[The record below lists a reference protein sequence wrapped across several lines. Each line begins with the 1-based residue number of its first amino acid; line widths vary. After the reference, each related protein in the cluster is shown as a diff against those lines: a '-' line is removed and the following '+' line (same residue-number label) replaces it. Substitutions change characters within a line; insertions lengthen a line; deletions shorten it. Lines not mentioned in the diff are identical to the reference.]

1 MKATILFDEHGKIL
15 GISKAVDLKRVGSKF
30 TSHGV
35 VPGTGQRVVE
45 VSLSPEDQ
53 KRPLRELHEQYRVDV
68 AALKLV
74 KQGS

>member
-15 GISKAVDLKRVGSKF
+15 GISKSVSPQHAGSKF

-35 VPGTGQRVVE
+35 VPGAGQRVVE

-53 KRPLRELHEQYRVDV
+53 NRPLRELHGQYRVDV

-74 KQGS
+74 KHDC